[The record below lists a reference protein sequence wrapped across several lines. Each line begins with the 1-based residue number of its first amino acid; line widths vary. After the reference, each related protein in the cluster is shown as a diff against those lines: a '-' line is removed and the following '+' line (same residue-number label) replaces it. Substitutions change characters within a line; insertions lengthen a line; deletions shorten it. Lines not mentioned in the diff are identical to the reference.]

1 MGRVVRLLC
10 MLVALWVGFGSA
22 DAAVESSSG
31 SGDATMRIMYVSLAG
46 AVPLERARELV
57 NTAQAAGFT
66 AIQVLLTD
74 GVQLDHAPWKPAK
87 GAWTKAEFLSWAAY
101 ARAHGL
107 DVIPE
112 VKLLTHQEQFFQKR
126 YPTLMF
132 NSVSYDPRNDE
143 TYTVVF
149 AFLDEVIEA
158 LHPKAI
164 HIGHDEAFGWTV
176 GQVSK
181 WLKFGE
187 SMIPADLFVRDVRRV
202 HAYLTAKG
210 IGTWM
215 WADMLLS
222 PAEFPGL
229 PTRTL
234 HGVAAGYGKP
244 LRDQLPRD
252 IVMCEWHYGEAQAQF
267 PSMAAMQGEGF
278 RVIGATWKREATMR
292 SVSRYALSRG
302 AYGLM
307 ATTWLH
313 VQQNDTELVK
323 WIIQASGALFRN
335 PDAVVPPMP
344 ASIGTPKGRG

>member
-1 MGRVVRLLC
+1 MSRVGGLVC
-10 MLVALWVGFGSA
+10 VLVALWAGVGSGY
-22 DAAVESSSG
+22 AAAESSSG
-31 SGDATMRIMYVSLAG
+31 AGEETMRIMHVVLAG
-46 AVPLERARELV
+46 AVPLERARGLV
-57 NTAQAAGFT
+57 NEAQAAGFT

-74 GVQLDHAPWKPAK
+74 GVQFERAPWKPAK
-87 GAWTKAEFLSWAAY
+87 GAWSKAEFLSWVAY

-107 DVIPE
+107 EVIPE

-126 YPTLMF
+126 QPHLMF
-132 NSVSYDPRNDE
+132 NTVSYDPRKDA

-181 WLKFGE
+181 WLKLGE
-187 SMIPADLFVRDVRRV
+187 VMIPAELFVQDVRRL

-210 IGTWM
+210 VATWM

-222 PAEFPGL
+222 PTEFPGI
-229 PTRTL
+229 PPRYL
-234 HGVAAGYGKP
+234 HGVADGYGKP
-244 LRDQLPRD
+244 LRQQLPRD
-252 IVMCEWHYGEAQAQF
+252 IVMCEWHYGEEAVQF
-267 PSMAAMQGEGF
+267 PSIAVMQGEGF
-278 RVIGATWKREATMR
+278 RVIGATWKREVTTR
-292 SVSRYALSRG
+292 NFIRYALSRHV
-302 AYGLM
+302 YGLM
-307 ATTWLH
+307 ATTGTH
-313 VQQNDTELVK
+313 VQQNDSDLVS

-344 ASIGTPKGRG
+344 APVGASEGKG

>member
-1 MGRVVRLLC
+1 MGRVAGILC
-10 MLVALWVGFGSA
+10 VVVALLAGLGEGPA
-22 DAAVESSSG
+22 GAASSSG
-31 SGDATMRIMYVSLAG
+31 PGEETMRIMHFVLAG
-46 AVPLERARELV
+46 TVPLERARGMV
-57 NTAQAAGFT
+57 NEAQAAGFS

-74 GVQLDHAPWKPAK
+74 GVQFDHAPWRPSKS
-87 GAWTKAEFLSWAAY
+87 AWTKAEFLSWVAY

-112 VKLLTHQEQFFQKR
+112 VKLLTHQEQFFQKH
-126 YPTLMF
+126 YAHLMF
-132 NSVSYDPRNDE
+132 NTVSYDPRKDE

-181 WLKFGE
+181 WLKLGE
-187 SMIPADLFVRDVRRV
+187 VMIPAELFARDVRRI

-210 IGTWM
+210 ISTWM

-222 PAEFPGL
+222 PMEFPGV
-229 PTRTL
+229 PTRHL
-234 HGVAAGYGKP
+234 HGVADGYGKP

-252 IVMCEWHYGEAQAQF
+252 IVMCEWHYGEEQAQF
-267 PSMAAMQGEGF
+267 PSMAVLQGEGF

-292 SVSRYALSRG
+292 SFSRYALSRR

-307 ATTWLH
+307 ATTWFH
-313 VQQNDTELVK
+313 VQQNDTELVN

-344 ASIGTPKGRG
+344 ASIGVSEGRG

>member
-1 MGRVVRLLC
+1 MSRVAGLLC
-10 MLVALWVGFGSA
+10 MLVALWAGL
-22 DAAVESSSG
+22 G
-31 SGDATMRIMYVSLAG
+31 SGGAAAESLPGSGEGMMRIMHVALAG
-46 AVPLERARELV
+46 AVPLERARGLV
-57 NTAQAAGFT
+57 NEAQAAGFT
-66 AIQVLLTD
+66 AIQVVLTD
-74 GVQLDHAPWKPAK
+74 GVQFNHAPWKPAK

-126 YPTLMF
+126 YPNLMF
-132 NSVSYDPRNDE
+132 NSVSYDPRKDA

-187 SMIPADLFVRDVRRV
+187 VMIPAELFMRDVRRV

-210 IGTWM
+210 IATWM

-229 PTRTL
+229 PTRHL
-234 HGVAAGYGKP
+234 HGVADGYGKP

-252 IVMCEWHYGEAQAQF
+252 IVMCEWHYDEKQAQF
-267 PSMAAMQGEGF
+267 PSMAVMQGEGF
-278 RVIGATWKREATMR
+278 RVIGATWKQEATMR
-292 SVSRYALSRG
+292 SFSRYALSRH

-307 ATTWLH
+307 ATTWFH
-313 VQQNDTELVK
+313 GPKHDTELVR

-335 PDAVVPPMP
+335 PDAVIPPMP
-344 ASIGTPKGRG
+344 ASVGAAEGRG